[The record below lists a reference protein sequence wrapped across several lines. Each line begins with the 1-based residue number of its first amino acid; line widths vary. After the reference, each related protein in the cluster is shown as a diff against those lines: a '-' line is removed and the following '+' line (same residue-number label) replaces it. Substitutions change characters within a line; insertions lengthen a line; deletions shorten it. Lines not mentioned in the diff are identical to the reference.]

1 MCAAQVSLASLF
13 VRGFFARSALT
24 ATIPSENQER
34 QGMAGEASYARE
46 NLIAVS
52 PRQVVKGGHLMDC
65 ADERLAF
72 GRGYHHHQ
80 GLLQVSGER

>member
-24 ATIPSENQER
+24 ATIPIENQER
-34 QGMAGEASYARE
+34 QGMAGEASYGRE

-52 PRQVVKGGHLMDC
+52 PRQVVKGGHLMDV
-65 ADERLAF
+65 LM
-72 GRGYHHHQ
+72 RGLPLVEAIIIIKDYFK
-80 GLLQVSGER
+80 